1 MTYNWNTMVEITV
14 PTGTNGWLYSGE
26 VIING
31 VKVRFPVG
39 VPTSVP
45 EPAAVLLKKMIEL
58 EQEEDANTAKPQ
70 NHYVGDVTIPAGK
83 TLTLEKGAKF
93 VDNSGGG
100 EVVILPETEIA
111 AITESPIMTAPNAM
125 PEVGK
130 VYVVTY
136 DGTAYDCPAIAIP
149 EGIGMAGVALGNSDL
164 LGISG
169 GNASAPFVVALFDSP
184 QVMEGSEFYGLLLP
198 VGGGEEGTF
207 VTISIV
213 EKAETASAGGG
224 VFYVD
229 CTPGEL
235 IEGTDQATLVGM
247 TKTYEETFAAYESGQ
262 VVAFR
267 VNMGEMMEGMI
278 GISFI
283 SGYMP
288 GFGLVFGNQGFAYKS
303 DGTAIMMNA

>member
-93 VDNSGGG
+93 VDNSGPS
-100 EVVILPETEIA
+100 EVVILPETVLTGVEIEGA
-111 AITESPIMTAPNAM
+111 TEYPIMTEPLAQV
-125 PEVGK
+125 EVGK
-130 VYVVTY
+130 TYTVTY
-136 DGTAYDCPAIAIP
+136 NGTAHETTASFD
-149 EGIGMAGVALGNSDL
+149 EGDGMYSLPFEDGGVALLPESVEVPGV
-164 LGISG
+164 GMVYG
-169 GNASAPFVVALFDSP
+169 MVYAFD
-184 QVMEGSEFYGLLLP
+184 GSTPITL
-198 VGGGEEGTF
+198 
-207 VTISIV
+207 SIV

-224 VFYVD
+224 AGVCMVTVTCESED
-229 CTPGEL
+229 
-235 IEGTDQATLVGM
+235 GTTFTNVAKDKAFADVKASYDAGGLLWCRLVVTNQGQAFECHMV
-247 TKTYEETFAAYESGQ
+247 TF
-262 VVAFR
+262 
-267 VNMGEMMEGMI
+267 MD
-278 GISFI
+278 
-283 SGYMP
+283 
-288 GFGLVFGNQGFAYKS
+288 GFMFAPVFGALSGVLVLLTPDDAVAVMK
-303 DGTAIMMNA
+303 D